1 MIYLYIFKSLHV
13 STFVDLLDCIV
24 IYIMEWPIV
33 VHCAFVCSTD
43 MTLFYNLERT
53 GKSCV
58 RGKGFFFIFF
68 KILYNNGLI
77 SILLQNILN
86 LYYMKF
92 SPYNIVAYKRS
103 CFLLIILL
111 KQGHVPWGKR
121 G

>member
-1 MIYLYIFKSLHV
+1 
-13 STFVDLLDCIV
+13 
-24 IYIMEWPIV
+24 MEWPII

-58 RGKGFFFIFF
+58 RGKVFDNFFIISF
-68 KILYNNGLI
+68 NNGLI

-86 LYYMKF
+86 LYYMML

-111 KQGHVPWGKR
+111 K
-121 G
+121 